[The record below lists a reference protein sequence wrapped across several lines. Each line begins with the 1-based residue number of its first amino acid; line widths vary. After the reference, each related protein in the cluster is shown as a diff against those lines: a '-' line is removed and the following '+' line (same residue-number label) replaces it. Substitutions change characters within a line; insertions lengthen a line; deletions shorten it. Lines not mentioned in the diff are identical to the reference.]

1 MELLRIFTGLL
12 MNGNDLFICESCG
25 RVEPETCPKCPQ
37 VEKPTGVTVATIK
50 ERLEAADGIT
60 ALETARKHYARHV
73 ATLRKK
79 GCEAKEMAIQIDEL
93 VKYLRNGF

>member
-1 MELLRIFTGLL
+1 MSA
-12 MNGNDLFICESCG
+12 NDLFICESCG
-25 RVEPETCPKCPQ
+25 GVEPDTCPKCPQ

-50 ERLEAADGIT
+50 EHLEAAPDRT

-79 GCEAKEMAIQIDEL
+79 GGEAKTMAIQIDEL
-93 VKYLRNGF
+93 VKYLRNGVLK